1 MKSMIRSVLSA
12 AALLIA
18 SSTPSRAAEAAPLS
32 EAPAIDPGNLRA
44 FIALA
49 RADLKTEKTYI
60 IAQNIAFTADEAAGF
75 WALHGDYHAALN
87 RLLDERLA
95 ILGEYAAVYPTMT
108 DDQAKDLAHAFDVL
122 PHNEEGLTCKREHG
136 MDAMLLQLL
145 RFMAVELPAEPG
157 DLENLRLTVVI
168 RSCRGKLGQNRK
180 RHQISHGHLP
190 LGFEC
195 IFEQWVGRSRVGAV
209 SLFNQSSP
217 P

>member
-108 DDQAKDLAHAFDVL
+108 DDQAKDLARRVFDF
-122 PHNEEGLTCKREHG
+122 EAKRVKLKRVWFKKFSKVVPAKKAAQFFQIENQLNAAV
-136 MDAMLLQLL
+136 DLQL
-145 RFMAVELPAEPG
+145 AAAIPW
-157 DLENLRLTVVI
+157 I
-168 RSCRGKLGQNRK
+168 R
-180 RHQISHGHLP
+180 
-190 LGFEC
+190 
-195 IFEQWVGRSRVGAV
+195 
-209 SLFNQSSP
+209 
-217 P
+217 